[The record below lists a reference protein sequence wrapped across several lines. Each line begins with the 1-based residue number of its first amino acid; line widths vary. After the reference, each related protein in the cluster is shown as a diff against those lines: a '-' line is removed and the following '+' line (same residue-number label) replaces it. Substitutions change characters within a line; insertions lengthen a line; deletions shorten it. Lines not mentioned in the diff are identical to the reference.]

1 MRISE
6 LLTQKYQLELK
17 SIQPDQSLFDAAHIL
32 CAYNIGALPVVGHG
46 DRILG
51 ILSERDLVRSI
62 VKFQDRYFGKSVADI
77 MTTDVITCGP
87 NDPMDDIYE
96 LMVEKKIR
104 HMPVVEGEKIQAM
117 LSIRDFEFA
126 HRRLMSQSLVDSL
139 TGVPNSQYLTDILDA
154 EFNRYRRFHTPLSVA
169 VVKVDRYDEIST
181 DRGDAA
187 CDHLL
192 KWLAEI
198 MVRETRAYDSIG
210 RTAEDRFAIVFPNTD
225 GKSSARACERL
236 MRAIRTDPA
245 AQDGGADWSSVSI
258 GLAQADREM
267 RDGERIM
274 MLADERAEAATKDG
288 GNCIEAPDAGPA
300 DPEDVPAQTT
310 LRARREALENLY
322 GTD

>member
-17 SIQPDQSLFDAAHIL
+17 TIQATQSLFDAAHIL
-32 CAYNIGALPVVGHG
+32 CAYNIGALPVVGHE
-46 DRILG
+46 DNILG
-51 ILSERDLVRSI
+51 IISERDLVRSI
-62 VKFQDRYFGKSVADI
+62 VEFQDGYFQKSVADI
-77 MTTDVITCGP
+77 MTTDVITCALD
-87 NDPMDDIYE
+87 DPMDDVYE

-104 HMPVVEGEKIQAM
+104 HMPVVKGEKLHAM

-169 VVKVDRYDEIST
+169 VVKVDRYSEISET
-181 DRGDAA
+181 EGSAA
-187 CDHLL
+187 CDSLL

-225 GKSSARACERL
+225 GKSSARACDRL
-236 MRAIRTDPA
+236 MRAIRADATEIDSS
-245 AQDGGADWSSVSI
+245 GDWSSVSI

-274 MLADERAEAATKDG
+274 MLADERAETAAKDG
-288 GNCIEAPDAGPA
+288 GNCVEAPDAEG
-300 DPEDVPAQTT
+300 DSEDGAAQTT
-310 LRARREALENLY
+310 FRARREALENLY